1 MRRKWLLLNLLI
13 NMQEYKIDA
22 TNQILGRLA
31 TKIAVLLQGKNSVHY
46 EPRLASGNRVVVENV
61 LKIKFSGKKLNQK
74 LYRHHT
80 GYQGH
85 LKSQTLRQAFEK
97 NPKDV
102 LRRAVWNMLPKNK
115 LRSKRIKNLIIY
127 A

>member
-1 MRRKWLLLNLLI
+1 MRQRWSLLSLLTK
-13 NMQEYKIDA
+13 MQEYKIDA

-31 TKIAVLLQGKNSVHY
+31 TKIAVLLQGKNSAHY
-46 EPRLASGNRVVVENV
+46 EPRLVGNNRVIVENIS
-61 LKIKFSGKKLNQK
+61 KIKFSGKKLNQK

-85 LKSQTLRQAFEK
+85 LKSQTLEQIFEK
-97 NPKDV
+97 DPKDV
-102 LRRAVWNMLPKNK
+102 LRKAVWNMLPKNK